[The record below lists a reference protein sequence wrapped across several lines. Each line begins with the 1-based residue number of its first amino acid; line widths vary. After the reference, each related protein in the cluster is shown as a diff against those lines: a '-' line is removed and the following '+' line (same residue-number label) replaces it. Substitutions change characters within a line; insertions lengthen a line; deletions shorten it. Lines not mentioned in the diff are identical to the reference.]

1 MEAQIEESRSTRPMA
16 AKRALKAELAQ
27 NQIQIQLKKSDLVLS
42 RSRVLQQME
51 NSTNDR
57 FNELMQRTLTDL
69 DKQIAALAN

>member
-1 MEAQIEESRSTRPMA
+1 VEAQIEESRSTRPMA